1 MVKKYIFFFLFLEI
15 YSLSR
20 LNIKNL
26 KSKDNE
32 IRELKEE
39 KELSDDIIILHTN
52 DVHCGVLDSIGYDGL
67 MLYKKDLQKQ
77 YKHVLTVDVGDHI
90 QGGPLG
96 LLSKGLDIIKIMNKI
111 GYDVSIIGNHEFD
124 YGLDQLKKCNE
135 SLNCGYISGNF
146 LYRKNRT
153 LIYPPYKLIQLDDI
167 KIAFIGITTPQTLS
181 KTILHTIID
190 EEGEMVYDFL
200 TKNDGQEL
208 YEIIQKYINE
218 VKDKGAKYVII
229 LSHLGIEGDAL
240 EKYTSSGL
248 LSHLIGVDAI
258 LDGHTHRIYNKT
270 SKDKNGN
277 DILLSQT
284 GTKLTNLG
292 VLKIKKN
299 GEIISEMLS
308 QIPTPKFIKV
318 KPIYRD
324 RKLRLVDPEMN
335 NFINNIASSHFS
347 DLNQKIGYVNFDL
360 LINSEE
366 QSSRSG
372 ENPLCNLIADS
383 IRYYGKGDITMINA
397 GSIRND
403 LKKGDI
409 TFQNILE
416 VLPFS
421 AYIITKEVKGE
432 DILNALEFGMKE
444 LPEKT
449 SRFPQVSG
457 ISFKVNTKIKST
469 VIVDDEEMFVK
480 VNGKRRVY
488 DVIVG
493 KDKLD
498 INKTYLIAFDNYI
511 GKGGDG
517 FSMFINYEEKL
528 NLGKTDNELFM
539 MYIRDVLNG
548 VIPDEYKKTQQ
559 RIIIEENE

>member
-20 LNIKNL
+20 INKKNL

-124 YGLDQLKKCNE
+124 YGIDQLKKCNE

-318 KPIYRD
+318 KPVYRD

-335 NFINNIASSHFS
+335 NFINNIESSHFS
-347 DLNQKIGYVNFDL
+347 ELNKKIGYVNFDL
-360 LINSEE
+360 LINSDE

-372 ENPLCNLIADS
+372 ENPLCDLIADS

-432 DILNALEFGMKE
+432 DILNALEFGMKD

-469 VIVDDEEMFVK
+469 VIVDEEEMFVK
-480 VNGKRRVY
+480 VSGKRRVY

-498 INKTYLIAFDNYI
+498 INKIYLIAFDNYI

>member
-20 LNIKNL
+20 INKKNL

-124 YGLDQLKKCNE
+124 YGIDQLKKCNE

-308 QIPTPKFIKV
+308 QIPTPKFIKA
-318 KPIYRD
+318 KPVYRD

-335 NFINNIASSHFS
+335 NFINNIESSHFS
-347 DLNQKIGYVNFDL
+347 ELNKKIGYVNFDL

-432 DILNALEFGMKE
+432 DILNALEFGMKD

-469 VIVDDEEMFVK
+469 VIVDEEEMFVK
-480 VNGKRRVY
+480 VSGKRRVY

>member
-20 LNIKNL
+20 INIKNL

-167 KIAFIGITTPQTLS
+167 KVAFIGITTPQTLS

-347 DLNQKIGYVNFDL
+347 ELNQKIGYVNFDL

-403 LKKGDI
+403 LKKGYI

-517 FSMFINYEEKL
+517 FSMFANYEEKL

>member
-1 MVKKYIFFFLFLEI
+1 MNSYFPFILFIL
-15 YSLSR
+15 YSISFASSQRKL
-20 LNIKNL
+20 L
-26 KSKDNE
+26 
-32 IRELKEE
+32 EE
-39 KELSDDIIILHTN
+39 KNTDDIVIIHAN
-52 DVHCGVLDSIGYDGL
+52 DIHCGIIDNIGYDGL

-124 YGLDQLKKCNE
+124 YGIDQLKKCNE

-190 EEGEMVYDFL
+190 EEGDMVYDFL
-200 TKNDGQEL
+200 TKNDGEEL

-318 KPIYRD
+318 KPVYRD

-335 NFINNIASSHFS
+335 NFINNIESSHFS
-347 DLNQKIGYVNFDL
+347 ELNKKIGYVNFDL
-360 LINSEE
+360 LINSDE

-432 DILNALEFGMKE
+432 DILNALEFGMKD

-469 VIVDDEEMFVK
+469 VIVDEEEMFVK
-480 VNGKRRVY
+480 VSGKRRVY

>member
-20 LNIKNL
+20 INIKNL

-347 DLNQKIGYVNFDL
+347 ELNQKIGYVNFDL

-517 FSMFINYEEKL
+517 FSMFANYEEKL

-548 VIPDEYKKTQQ
+548 VIPDEYKKTQK

>member
-20 LNIKNL
+20 INIKNL

-124 YGLDQLKKCNE
+124 YGIDQLKKCNE

-347 DLNQKIGYVNFDL
+347 ELNQKIGYVNFDL
-360 LINSEE
+360 LINSDE

-432 DILNALEFGMKE
+432 DILNALEFGMKD

-457 ISFKVNTKIKST
+457 ISFKVNTKIKSS
-469 VIVDDEEMFVK
+469 VIVDEEEMFVK
-480 VNGKRRVY
+480 VSGKRRVY

>member
-347 DLNQKIGYVNFDL
+347 ELNQKIGYVNFDL

-517 FSMFINYEEKL
+517 FSMFANYEEKL

>member
-1 MVKKYIFFFLFLEI
+1 M
-15 YSLSR
+15 
-20 LNIKNL
+20 
-26 KSKDNE
+26 
-32 IRELKEE
+32 
-39 KELSDDIIILHTN
+39 HTN

-124 YGLDQLKKCNE
+124 YGIDQLKKCNE

-190 EEGEMVYDFL
+190 EEGDMVYDFL
-200 TKNDGQEL
+200 TKNDGEEL

-318 KPIYRD
+318 KPVYRD

-335 NFINNIASSHFS
+335 NFINNIESSHFS
-347 DLNQKIGYVNFDL
+347 ELNKKIGYVNFDL
-360 LINSEE
+360 LINSDE

-432 DILNALEFGMKE
+432 DILNALEFGMKD

>member
-20 LNIKNL
+20 INKKNL

-124 YGLDQLKKCNE
+124 YGIDQLKKCNE

-318 KPIYRD
+318 KPVYRD

-335 NFINNIASSHFS
+335 NFINNIESSHFS
-347 DLNQKIGYVNFDL
+347 ELNKKIGYVNFDL
-360 LINSEE
+360 LINSDE

-372 ENPLCNLIADS
+372 ENPLCDLIADS

-432 DILNALEFGMKE
+432 DILNALEFGMKD

-469 VIVDDEEMFVK
+469 VIVDEEEMFVK
-480 VNGKRRVY
+480 VSGKRRVY

>member
-20 LNIKNL
+20 INIKNL
-26 KSKDNE
+26 KSKDTE

-347 DLNQKIGYVNFDL
+347 ELNQKIGYVNFDL

-517 FSMFINYEEKL
+517 FSMFANYEEKL

>member
-20 LNIKNL
+20 INIKNL

-299 GEIISEMLS
+299 GKIISEMLS

-347 DLNQKIGYVNFDL
+347 ELNQKIGYVNFDL

-480 VNGKRRVY
+480 VNEKRRVY

-517 FSMFINYEEKL
+517 FSMFANYEEKL

>member
-20 LNIKNL
+20 INIKNL

-124 YGLDQLKKCNE
+124 YGIDQLKKCNE

-190 EEGEMVYDFL
+190 EEGDMVYDFL
-200 TKNDGQEL
+200 TKNDGEEL

-318 KPIYRD
+318 KPVYRD

-335 NFINNIASSHFS
+335 NFINNIESSHFS
-347 DLNQKIGYVNFDL
+347 ELNKKIGYVNFDL
-360 LINSEE
+360 LINSDE

-432 DILNALEFGMKE
+432 DILNALEFGMKD

-469 VIVDDEEMFVK
+469 VIVDEEEMFVK
-480 VNGKRRVY
+480 VSGKRRVY

>member
-20 LNIKNL
+20 INIKNL

-124 YGLDQLKKCNE
+124 YGIDQLKKCNE

-318 KPIYRD
+318 KPVYRD

-335 NFINNIASSHFS
+335 NFINNIESSHFS
-347 DLNQKIGYVNFDL
+347 ELNKKIGYVNFDL
-360 LINSEE
+360 LINSDE

-372 ENPLCNLIADS
+372 ENPLCDLIADS

-432 DILNALEFGMKE
+432 DILNALEFGMKD

-469 VIVDDEEMFVK
+469 VIVDEEEMFVK
-480 VNGKRRVY
+480 VSGKRRVY

>member
-20 LNIKNL
+20 INIKNL

-124 YGLDQLKKCNE
+124 YGIDQLKKCNE

-190 EEGEMVYDFL
+190 EEGDMVYDFL
-200 TKNDGQEL
+200 TKNDGEEL

-318 KPIYRD
+318 KPVYRD

-335 NFINNIASSHFS
+335 NFINNIESSHFS
-347 DLNQKIGYVNFDL
+347 ELNKKIGYVNFDL
-360 LINSEE
+360 LINSDE

-432 DILNALEFGMKE
+432 DILNALEFGMKD

>member
-20 LNIKNL
+20 INIKNL

-347 DLNQKIGYVNFDL
+347 ELNQKIGYVNFDL

-517 FSMFINYEEKL
+517 FSMFANYEEKL

>member
-1 MVKKYIFFFLFLEI
+1 
-15 YSLSR
+15 
-20 LNIKNL
+20 LNK
-26 KSKDNE
+26 
-32 IRELKEE
+32 
-39 KELSDDIIILHTN
+39 
-52 DVHCGVLDSIGYDGL
+52 
-67 MLYKKDLQKQ
+67 
-77 YKHVLTVDVGDHI
+77 
-90 QGGPLG
+90 
-96 LLSKGLDIIKIMNKI
+96 
-111 GYDVSIIGNHEFD
+111 
-124 YGLDQLKKCNE
+124 
-135 SLNCGYISGNF
+135 
-146 LYRKNRT
+146 
-153 LIYPPYKLIQLDDI
+153 
-167 KIAFIGITTPQTLS
+167 
-181 KTILHTIID
+181 
-190 EEGEMVYDFL
+190 
-200 TKNDGQEL
+200 
-208 YEIIQKYINE
+208 
-218 VKDKGAKYVII
+218 
-229 LSHLGIEGDAL
+229 
-240 EKYTSSGL
+240 
-248 LSHLIGVDAI
+248 
-258 LDGHTHRIYNKT
+258 
-270 SKDKNGN
+270 
-277 DILLSQT
+277 
-284 GTKLTNLG
+284 
-292 VLKIKKN
+292 
-299 GEIISEMLS
+299 
-308 QIPTPKFIKV
+308 
-318 KPIYRD
+318 
-324 RKLRLVDPEMN
+324 
-335 NFINNIASSHFS
+335 
-347 DLNQKIGYVNFDL
+347 KIGYVNFDL
-360 LINSEE
+360 LINSDE

-432 DILNALEFGMKE
+432 DILNALEFGMKD

-457 ISFKVNTKIKST
+457 ISFKVNTKIKSS
-469 VIVDDEEMFVK
+469 VIVDEEEMFVK
-480 VNGKRRVY
+480 VSGKRRVY

>member
-20 LNIKNL
+20 INIKNL

-124 YGLDQLKKCNE
+124 YGIDQLKKCNE

-190 EEGEMVYDFL
+190 EEGDMVYDFL
-200 TKNDGQEL
+200 TKNDGEEL

-318 KPIYRD
+318 KPVYRD

-335 NFINNIASSHFS
+335 NFINNIESSHFS
-347 DLNQKIGYVNFDL
+347 ELNKKIGYVNFDL

-432 DILNALEFGMKE
+432 DILNALEFGMKD

>member
-20 LNIKNL
+20 INKKNL

-124 YGLDQLKKCNE
+124 YGIDQLKKCNE

-318 KPIYRD
+318 KPVYRD

-335 NFINNIASSHFS
+335 NFINNIESSHFS
-347 DLNQKIGYVNFDL
+347 ELNKKIGYVNFDL
-360 LINSEE
+360 LINSDE

-372 ENPLCNLIADS
+372 ENPLCDLIADS

-432 DILNALEFGMKE
+432 DILNALEFGMKD

-469 VIVDDEEMFVK
+469 VIVDEEEMFVK
-480 VNGKRRVY
+480 VSGKRRVY

-498 INKTYLIAFDNYI
+498 INKTYLIVFDNYI

>member
-20 LNIKNL
+20 INIKNL

-124 YGLDQLKKCNE
+124 YGIDQLKKCNE

-347 DLNQKIGYVNFDL
+347 ELNQKIGYVNFDL

>member
-20 LNIKNL
+20 INIKNL

-124 YGLDQLKKCNE
+124 YGIDQLKKCNE

-190 EEGEMVYDFL
+190 EEGDMVYDFL
-200 TKNDGQEL
+200 TKNDGEEL

-318 KPIYRD
+318 KPVYRD

-335 NFINNIASSHFS
+335 NFINNIESSHFS
-347 DLNQKIGYVNFDL
+347 ELNKKIGYVNFDL

-432 DILNALEFGMKE
+432 DILNALEFGMKD

-469 VIVDDEEMFVK
+469 VIVDEEEMFVK
-480 VNGKRRVY
+480 VSGKRRVY